1 MSERL
6 KIFHYDRWFC
16 FSHESEIEPEVTA
29 GAQRVYLL
37 PLNATIL
44 EPPEGEKLVAVFDPD
59 LFRWHLMDD
68 HRGEQWFTHRGEAIA
83 IRRPGDPCQFG
94 LQSHWP

>member
-16 FSHESEIEPEVTA
+16 FSHESEIEPEQTA
-29 GAQRVYLL
+29 VAQKVYLL
-37 PLNATIL
+37 PVNATIL
-44 EPPEGEKLVAVFDPD
+44 EPPEADGKVAVFDQE
-59 LFRWHLMDD
+59 LFRWHLLDD

-83 IRRPGDPCQFG
+83 IRRPGDPSSFG

>member
-6 KIFHYDRWFC
+6 TIYHYDRWYC
-16 FSHESEIEPEVTA
+16 FSHVSQIEPEIVA
-29 GAQRVYLL
+29 VAQKVYLL
-37 PLNATIL
+37 PLDSTIL
-44 EPPEGEKLVAVFDPD
+44 EPPEGEGLVAVFDPD

-68 HRGEQWFTHRGEAIA
+68 HRGEQWFTYRGDPIA
-83 IRRPGDPCQFG
+83 IHRPGDPTQFG